1 MLTVSEAISKLATRL
16 SAAGLV
22 FGHGFDSAWDEAV
35 ALVLHVADL
44 PDDRNSLHIRLTA
57 AEAREID
64 LLASRRI
71 DERIP
76 LPYLTGVALFA
87 GHRFLIE
94 PGVVIPRSPIGQLV
108 GRHFSPWLQQPP
120 NRAIDVC
127 CGSGCIGI
135 AMALEF
141 PRLHV
146 DLVDVDPLAVAVA
159 ESNVDLHNLRDR
171 VRVIRSDLFDGFDA
185 QRWDLIVSNP
195 PYVDHTDLGSLP
207 PEYGH
212 EPSLGLDGGR
222 LGVSVISRLL
232 DELPARL
239 APSGLFVCEVGASAP
254 ALVRRYPG
262 LPFIW
267 PDLPEGGEG
276 VFVLTGDSLQDPSA
290 AQHSTEASSES

>member
-1 MLTVSEAISKLATRL
+1 MTVSEAISRVASRF
-16 SAAGLV
+16 SEAGLV

-44 PDDRNSLHIRLTA
+44 PDDQHILHVRLT
-57 AEAREID
+57 EPQARDID
-64 LLASRRI
+64 LLATRRVE
-71 DERIP
+71 ERVP
-76 LPYLTGVALFA
+76 LPYLTGFALFN
-87 GHRFLIE
+87 GHRFGVE

-108 GRHFSPWLQQPP
+108 KRHFSPWLHRPP
-120 NRAIDVC
+120 GRAIDVC

-146 DLVDVDPLAVAVA
+146 DLVDLDPLAVAVA
-159 ESNVDLHNLRDR
+159 ERNVDRYDLRDR
-171 VRVIRSDLFDGFDA
+171 VRVLRSDLFAELDG

-195 PYVDHTDLGSLP
+195 PYVDRTDLGSLP

-212 EPSLGLDGGR
+212 EPPLGLDGGR
-222 LGVSVISRLL
+222 QGLDVISRLL
-232 DELPARL
+232 DALPARL
-239 APSGLFVCEVGASAP
+239 TPNGLFVGEVGASAP
-254 ALVRRYPG
+254 ALLRHYPR

-276 VFVLTGDSLQDPSA
+276 VFVLTGESLRDRC
-290 AQHSTEASSES
+290 